1 MQFCFRSLHTPNFM
15 HRKPKRSRRR
25 CQYYPNAISA
35 RQILLLGGDI
45 STNPGPDKSG
55 KTSKPKC
62 YQCERTIAKN
72 HRFVQCD
79 SCNCRSHLNC
89 ARISMKVYRLGLRGW
104 ICAKCVLG
112 IMPDPEN
119 LLSVDMEF
127 DEQIDCNETNLS
139 TELSGLDKAR
149 AKLPREF
156 LLAHLNINSIQNKFD
171 EIAEIT
177 RKSRAQIMII
187 SETKIDSTYP
197 DSQFMIPGYSLLRN
211 NRKKGG
217 GGILAYISS
226 DVTSKRMKLQR
237 SYKTFEPIVFEVELK
252 VRSIVV
258 IGIYRSPS
266 IAFTISYQQQLKEEL
281 NHICTWASL
290 HKRDLVLLGDLNLD
304 RLRLDKAEEKLLRD
318 LEET

>member
-1 MQFCFRSLHTPNFM
+1 M
-15 HRKPKRSRRR
+15 
-25 CQYYPNAISA
+25 
-35 RQILLLGGDI
+35 
-45 STNPGPDKSG
+45 
-55 KTSKPKC
+55 
-62 YQCERTIAKN
+62 
-72 HRFVQCD
+72 
-79 SCNCRSHLNC
+79 
-89 ARISMKVYRLGLRGW
+89 
-104 ICAKCVLG
+104 
-112 IMPDPEN
+112 
-119 LLSVDMEF
+119 
-127 DEQIDCNETNLS
+127 
-139 TELSGLDKAR
+139 
-149 AKLPREF
+149 
-156 LLAHLNINSIQNKFD
+156 LAHLNINSIQNKFG

-211 NRKKGG
+211 DRKKGG

-266 IAFTISYQQQLKEEL
+266 IAFTISYQQQLEEEL

-304 RLRLDKAEEKLLRD
+304 RLRLHKAEGKLLSD